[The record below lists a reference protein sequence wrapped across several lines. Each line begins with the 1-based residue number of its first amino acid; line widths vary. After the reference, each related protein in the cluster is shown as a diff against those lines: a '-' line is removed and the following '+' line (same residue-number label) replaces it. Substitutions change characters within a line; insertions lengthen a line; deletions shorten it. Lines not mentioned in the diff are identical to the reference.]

1 MLSITIPLYDEADNI
16 KQLYDWLL
24 RALEPLRRPFEVIF
38 VNDGSADTT
47 ADVLRSLASID
58 SRIKVI
64 NLRRNY
70 GQTAAMMAGI
80 DFASGDI
87 IIPMDGDLQN
97 DPADIP
103 RLLEKLDEG
112 YDVVSGW
119 RKDRKDRRFRRNLPS
134 RIANWMISRISGVHL
149 SDYGCSLKAYRRDV
163 VKGVRLYGEMHRFIP
178 IYAHW
183 LGGRVTE
190 IPVQHHRR
198 QFGRSKYGLERIAKV
213 VLDMVVI
220 KFLDRYSTKPI
231 YVFGGFGIVCFF
243 ISFVSG
249 AYAVYLKLFKGISFI
264 LTPLPLLVVMTF
276 TTGVTITLIGLL
288 AEIIMR
294 TYYES
299 QQKSVYLVKDTL
311 NFEAVES

>member
-1 MLSITIPLYDEADNI
+1 LLSITIPLYDEADNI
-16 KQLYDWLL
+16 KRLHDWLL
-24 RALEPLRRPFEVIF
+24 RALEPLNRPFEIIF
-38 VNDGSADTT
+38 VNDGSTDSTG
-47 ADVLRSLASID
+47 DVLRAIAGAD
-58 SRIKVI
+58 PRVKVI

-103 RLLEKLDEG
+103 RLLDKLEEG

-119 RKDRKDRRFRRNLPS
+119 RKDRKDGRFRRNLPS
-134 RIANWMISRISGVHL
+134 KIANWMISRISGVEL

-178 IYAHW
+178 IYAYW
-183 LGGRVTE
+183 QGGRVTE

-198 QFGRSKYGLERIAKV
+198 QFGRSKYGLERIFKV
-213 VLDMVVI
+213 VLDMIVI

-231 YVFGGFGIVCFF
+231 YVFGGFGFVCFL
-243 ISFVSG
+243 ISFASG
-249 AYAVYLKLFKGISFI
+249 AYALYLKLIKGISFI

-311 NFEAVES
+311 NFETVER